1 MIKHYPKILTALM
14 LGGTAASGVASPS
27 TVEEVKDSVTVV
39 TQYVQIPPPICSDV
53 KGTQDAGIPNSPFI
67 SFKHTDKD
75 DKLAQIVA
83 KDRLKQY
90 REIPL
95 PHFAIHSP
103 DYKFVLTIGGKI
115 DPIIGCDL
123 GNDLY
128 SQPDA
133 GLNFLTQ
140 QIPVPPGK
148 YKRSNFFINPLDA
161 AMDME
166 IIGLG
171 GTPDQITGYL
181 KISTAGN
188 SKALS
193 LNRAYISWRG
203 FTAGLK
209 TTLFEDDL
217 AASPPTIDTE
227 GPCGMVSGSA
237 YEVCYV
243 SPSWKGFRAAIGIE
257 KPTFYS
263 STGNY
268 NGTDYT
274 TWNGHQI
281 NGEQVCDPT
290 AYNQVVPDVPMWI
303 EWAHSDTN
311 RIRIS
316 GLVRTFNY
324 LDMLRDR
331 RQVTMGWGLMLSGN
345 ASPIKP
351 LIFYAQAVYGKGIGA
366 YIQDLAGLSL
376 SFTANEEKPGYLT
389 PSPMMGLDFGVTY
402 NVNPKWQVNGVFSH
416 TRIWRVE
423 HAAITGMKDNVF
435 NNYKYAYYAGGN
447 VFYRISSYFKW
458 GIEYLYGQRMTW
470 NMGSAHVSRVQTM
483 VMFTI

>member
-1 MIKHYPKILTALM
+1 MTKLNQQITLLAATIGIACGSSLPALADAKKEIVEIASVMDVECPGDTMAVAPSRYISFRSTEKDSELSKIL
-14 LGGTAASGVASPS
+14 
-27 TVEEVKDSVTVV
+27 
-39 TQYVQIPPPICSDV
+39 
-53 KGTQDAGIPNSPFI
+53 N
-67 SFKHTDKD
+67 
-75 DKLAQIVA
+75 
-83 KDRLKQY
+83 KDRLRQN

-103 DYKFVLTIGGKI
+103 DYKFALTIGGKI
-115 DPIIGCDL
+115 DPIMGFDL

-128 SQPDA
+128 SQS

-148 YKRSNFFINPLDA
+148 YKRSNFFISPLDA
-161 AMDME
+161 AVDLE
-166 IIGLG
+166 IVGLG
-171 GTPDQITGYL
+171 GTPDQITGYV
-181 KISTAGN
+181 KIATSGDT
-188 SKALS
+188 KALM

-203 FTAGLK
+203 FTVGLK

-237 YEVCYV
+237 YEICYV
-243 SPSWKGFRAAIGIE
+243 TPSFKGFRAAIGIE

-274 TWNGHQI
+274 EWNGKVI
-281 NGEQVCDPT
+281 NGEKVCDPT
-290 AYNQVVPDVPMWI
+290 AYNQVVPDIPMWV

-311 RIRIS
+311 RVRIS

-324 LDMLRDR
+324 LDLLRDR
-331 RQVTMGWGLMLSGN
+331 RQTTMGWGLMLSGN
-345 ASPIKP
+345 FSPVSP
-351 LIFYAQAVYGKGIGA
+351 LIFYVQGVYGKGIGS

-389 PSPMMGLDFGVTY
+389 PSPMMGLDFGITY
-402 NVNPKWQVNGVFSH
+402 NLTPKWQINGIFSH

-423 HAAITGMKDNVF
+423 HAAITGAEQNPY

-447 VFYRISSYFKW
+447 LFYKISSYFKW

-470 NMGSAHVSRVQTM
+470 NEGSGHVSRIQTM
-483 VMFTI
+483 IQFTI